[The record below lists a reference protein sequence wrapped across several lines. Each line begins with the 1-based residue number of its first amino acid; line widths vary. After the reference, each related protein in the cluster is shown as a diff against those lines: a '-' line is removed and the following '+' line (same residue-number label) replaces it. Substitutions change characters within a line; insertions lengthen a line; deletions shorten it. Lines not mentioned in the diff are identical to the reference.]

1 MPLKKVAKGDYH
13 ETIAPT
19 ANLTSVCAL
28 MQIAAQNNFLV
39 HQMDVNN
46 TCSNRGRHI
55 LRTTRGF

>member
-39 HQMDVNN
+39 HGCQ
-46 TCSNRGRHI
+46 
-55 LRTTRGF
+55 